1 MIVYSTLQSRNEN
14 GEGDTEAAL
23 EKENGIGAEDEEN
36 AAVESGDC
44 GEDTLNTMENIAQV
58 EAPVPANGCVED
70 TLDNLE
76 DIAQVEVPVRDNP
89 DLATGSDIGNDVG
102 PVPAVSDEVAPVMA
116 VSDNIVTS
124 IPDDGLLLDKN
135 VDVLQTAPKKAKGQ
149 SKKNR
154 NIKGVLTTVKNKI
167 ENIQEQNG
175 GHPNYLLLIE
185 DNFSEVSSSGPQA
198 KTNRKTIVTAAGD
211 FREAFMARTLVYEP
225 EKMIVLQKGK
235 NLEQDFTF
243 FEEYITMRN
252 SQTLLNQAVENSPPM
267 LTPAPSTPLV
277 QLLSSLSKS
286 PCQTCQCSGRQNVQK
301 KQKRKRNK
309 KRKVVEES
317 SDSSTE
323 DTDSNSSEE
332 PRRKRNKS
340 KKRKS
345 TNTDKTSHQKK
356 RKPIVENDSSSS
368 DDCLDNLLADES
380 TDETEEDNDPLH
392 GTNQNQKSSKAK
404 TKKPPPRQPKARKT
418 KHDILEGPA

>member
-1 MIVYSTLQSRNEN
+1 MVILQPTVVMIVYSTLQSRNEN

-23 EKENGIGAEDEEN
+23 EKENDIGVEGAEDEEN
-36 AAVESGDC
+36 AAVESGEC

-76 DIAQVEVPVRDNP
+76 NIAQVEVPDPDNP
-89 DLATGSDIGNDVG
+89 DLATGSAIGNEVG

-124 IPDDGLLLDKN
+124 VPDDGLLLDEN

-185 DNFSEVSSSGPQA
+185 DNFSEVSSSGPKT

-225 EKMIVLQKGK
+225 EMMIVLQKGN

-309 KRKVVEES
+309 KRKVVGE
-317 SDSSTE
+317 
-323 DTDSNSSEE
+323 
-332 PRRKRNKS
+332 
-340 KKRKS
+340 
-345 TNTDKTSHQKK
+345 
-356 RKPIVENDSSSS
+356 
-368 DDCLDNLLADES
+368 
-380 TDETEEDNDPLH
+380 
-392 GTNQNQKSSKAK
+392 
-404 TKKPPPRQPKARKT
+404 
-418 KHDILEGPA
+418 